1 MEQGRGV
8 FAVCII
14 KYVLR
19 RVCAI
24 KCLKKKNI
32 VEAEKIISS
41 KIKIVMR
48 IA

>member
-1 MEQGRGV
+1 MDQGRGV

-24 KCLKKKNI
+24 TCLKKKNI